1 MKTRRKIAKK
11 IRQKV
16 AKGKNSKVRMEGRR
30 GVVKAFFMFV
40 LPPFLS
46 NEQGVFA

>member
-1 MKTRRKIAKK
+1 MKKK
-11 IRQKV
+11 PKGKV
-16 AKGKNSKVRMEGRR
+16 AKGEKRNVRMEDRG